1 MAITALRRRRTALP
15 ATQFEK
21 LQGIARN
28 GAEQVGPY
36 ARSAQR
42 NASERILQAREWC
55 APRLEVAADRVED
68 TVAPRVA
75 SALSATA
82 RRVEPQNSRASRRR
96 VPRALVVTG
105 VIAAGAIVAYGVYRA
120 RRAAQEAEWQENL
133 DRVRE
138 QVRETKDQVGSHG
151 DDPRDEQASD
161 YNGRVRT

>member
-1 MAITALRRRRTALP
+1 MSITALRRRRTAPPETRL
-15 ATQFEK
+15 EK
-21 LQGIARN
+21 FQGFARDR
-28 GAEQVGPY
+28 AEQFGPY

-55 APRLEVAADRVED
+55 APRLEVAANRVED

-82 RRVEPQNSRASRRR
+82 RRVEPPNPRSSRRR
-96 VPRALVVTG
+96 VPRAVMVTG
-105 VIAAGAIVAYGVYRA
+105 IIAAGAVVAFGVYRA

-138 QVRETKDQVGSHG
+138 QVRETKDQASSHG
-151 DDPRDEQASD
+151 DDTRDEQASD